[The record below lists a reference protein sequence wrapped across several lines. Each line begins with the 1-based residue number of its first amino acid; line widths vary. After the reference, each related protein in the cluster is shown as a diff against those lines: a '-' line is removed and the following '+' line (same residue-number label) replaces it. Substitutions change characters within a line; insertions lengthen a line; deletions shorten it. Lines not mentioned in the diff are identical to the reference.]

1 MKTLGVSL
9 TRNHLSALLREQSL
23 LSSRLGFSCTIPC
36 REPYGG
42 PEDAARLAEEV
53 RKGTGENS
61 LPTVVLS
68 LPPSWTFLRQIE
80 LPVEDLRRAKK
91 IHLSELE
98 GNLPIEDDQILSDL
112 LPSPPGSS
120 GRYLAIA
127 ARREAVEKAVAI
139 FAGAGF
145 PLDRVVTD
153 HVSILSALLSAEDR
167 PEGLLLSTLSD
178 IVVLRLEGGSI
189 RWARQFPDAM
199 AFDAG
204 ELAKEWQEILRTD
217 PAAGAPLPVTVL
229 GEVPAALSTELAGAT
244 GFKRP
249 AGLAEEG
256 SLLAYGAALAPSLST
271 ELGGFSLRTSA
282 EAESE
287 RELEKRRVRIAS
299 AAAAVAVLSL
309 FGSLEAARWAEAKK
323 VASVR
328 AQIRKEFSEA
338 VPGVKV
344 VVQETAQIREKIQSL
359 RRQQKELG
367 TDSPGLSALL
377 MKVSQTLPS
386 KENIAVREVSFDAGR
401 LRLTGEAGAAP
412 IVETYRSAL
421 STALGPEMIVTVQE
435 SQGSARAG
443 SLRFT
448 ILIDKGTPARAS

>member
-1 MKTLGVSL
+1 MKTLGVSI

-23 LSSRLGFSCTIPC
+23 FSSQLGFSCTVPC

-53 RKGTGENS
+53 RKGTGENT
-61 LPTVVLS
+61 LPPVVLS
-68 LPPSWTFLRQIE
+68 LPPSWTYLRQIQ
-80 LPVEDLRRAKK
+80 LPVEDLQRAKK
-91 IHLSELE
+91 IHVSELE
-98 GNLPIEDDQILSDL
+98 GNLPIEDEQILSDL
-112 LPSPPGSS
+112 LPSPPGLS
-120 GRYLAIA
+120 GRFLAIA
-127 ARREAVEKAVAI
+127 ARREAVEKAVAV

-145 PLDRVVTD
+145 PLDRVITD
-153 HVSILSALLSAEDR
+153 HVSILSTVLSSVVP
-167 PEGLLLSTLSD
+167 PEGLLFSALSD
-178 IVVLRLEGGSI
+178 IVILRLESGSI
-189 RWARQFPDAM
+189 RWARQFPAAM
-199 AFDAG
+199 ASDAG
-204 ELAKEWQEILRTD
+204 ELAKEWKEILQAD
-217 PAAGAPLPVTVL
+217 PDAGAPLPVTVL
-229 GEVPAALSTELAGAT
+229 GEIPAALSTELANAT
-244 GFKRP
+244 RFTTPDGI
-249 AGLAEEG
+249 AEDV
-256 SLLAYGAALAPSLST
+256 SLLAYGAALSPSLPA

-287 RELEKRRVRIAS
+287 REREKRRIRIAS
-299 AAAAVAVLSL
+299 AAVAVAVLSAL
-309 FGSLEAARWAEAKK
+309 GSLEAARWAEAKK

-338 VPGVKV
+338 VPGVKA

-377 MKVSQTLPS
+377 MKVSQALPA

-412 IVETYRSAL
+412 LVEAYRSAL
-421 STALGPEMIVTVQE
+421 AAALGTDMIATVQE
-435 SQGSARAG
+435 SQGSGRAG

-448 ILIDKGTPARAS
+448 ILIEKRSPGRAS

>member
-1 MKTLGVSL
+1 M
-9 TRNHLSALLREQSL
+9 
-23 LSSRLGFSCTIPC
+23 
-36 REPYGG
+36 
-42 PEDAARLAEEV
+42 
-53 RKGTGENS
+53 
-61 LPTVVLS
+61 
-68 LPPSWTFLRQIE
+68 
-80 LPVEDLRRAKK
+80 
-91 IHLSELE
+91 
-98 GNLPIEDDQILSDL
+98 
-112 LPSPPGSS
+112 
-120 GRYLAIA
+120 
-127 ARREAVEKAVAI
+127 
-139 FAGAGF
+139 
-145 PLDRVVTD
+145 
-153 HVSILSALLSAEDR
+153 
-167 PEGLLLSTLSD
+167 
-178 IVVLRLEGGSI
+178 
-189 RWARQFPDAM
+189 
-199 AFDAG
+199 
-204 ELAKEWQEILRTD
+204 
-217 PAAGAPLPVTVL
+217 
-229 GEVPAALSTELAGAT
+229 
-244 GFKRP
+244 RP
-249 AGLAEEG
+249 AGLAEDG

-287 RELEKRRVRIAS
+287 RELEKRRVRIAA

-309 FGSLEAARWAEAKK
+309 FGSLEVARWAEAKK

-377 MKVSQTLPS
+377 MIVSQALPA
-386 KENIAVREVSFDAGR
+386 KETIAVREVSFDAGR